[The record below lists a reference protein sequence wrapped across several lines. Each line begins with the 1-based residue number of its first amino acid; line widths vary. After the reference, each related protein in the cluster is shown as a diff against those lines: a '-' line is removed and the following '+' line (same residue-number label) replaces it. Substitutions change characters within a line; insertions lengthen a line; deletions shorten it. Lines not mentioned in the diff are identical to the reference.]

1 MHIRGPSHLAQKPAP
16 ARHPAIP
23 MALQIF
29 VKTLR
34 SERFAIEV
42 RATCTIREVK
52 HMIALPLGVPLAS
65 QRLVFEGTELHDA
78 AMLCDHNIR
87 AGAVLLV
94 LVRHHLISIHPLLH
108 NLLCAVN
115 DLRHAVLAYEQDE
128 EQLDI
133 AVQAHRQAQGGG
145 HGDAEVRP

>member
-1 MHIRGPSHLAQKPAP
+1 MSTLFGHP
-16 ARHPAIP
+16 ARVPVA
-23 MALQIF
+23 MQIF
-29 VKTLR
+29 AKTLT
-34 SERFAIEV
+34 SERTTIDV
-42 RATCTIREVK
+42 QDTCMIREVK
-52 HMIALPLGVPLAS
+52 GMISTPLGVPLAS

-108 NLLCAVN
+108 NLMCAVT